1 MTLYASNEGVKAERG
16 HTESERVLS
25 TAVSFYASNCCRFMI
40 QVTHHPPPP
49 AAAASPNDGM
59 RTLFVHLCVV
69 PSPPRRVA
77 PGFTRPACVESLYR
91 ARLSISQLS
100 APARGNES
108 SMRSLQETDFGTI
121 PMPHEK
127 GACDALQR
135 GGACESVQRA
145 DGGKHFARFNLCQ
158 IRARHIQAA
167 CQFPLRECLHFANF
181 AYTPSKYLSY
191 TQPVF
196 NGSCRR
202 SSRIENGINRM
213 F

>member
-127 GACDALQR
+127 RACDALQR
-135 GGACESVQRA
+135 GGRLRVGTACRWWEALCTFQPLPNTCATHSSGVPIP
-145 DGGKHFARFNLCQ
+145 FARVPAFCEFRVHAFQVSELYPTGFQ
-158 IRARHIQAA
+158 WQ
-167 CQFPLRECLHFANF
+167 
-181 AYTPSKYLSY
+181 LSSI
-191 TQPVF
+191 F
-196 NGSCRR
+196 SD
-202 SSRIENGINRM
+202 
-213 F
+213 